1 MLQDILSALAPRVDR
16 ICFSEYSLTASDP
29 RAQPHVLA
37 IFAQAALECRKPVSE
52 SNVRTVFSPT
62 RLRRA
67 ATDSDLVVEREALLQ
82 PPEGMLDGRWEVAA
96 VLSQDFEAE
105 IEQYVVAE
113 REKAVVVAA
122 RDAVS
127 AAADLLKT
135 KEEKVRTMDVWVA
148 VLKSKQ

>member
-1 MLQDILSALAPRVDR
+1 
-16 ICFSEYSLTASDP
+16 
-29 RAQPHVLA
+29 
-37 IFAQAALECRKPVSE
+37 
-52 SNVRTVFSPT
+52 
-62 RLRRA
+62 
-67 ATDSDLVVEREALLQ
+67 
-82 PPEGMLDGRWEVAA
+82 MLDGRWEVAA